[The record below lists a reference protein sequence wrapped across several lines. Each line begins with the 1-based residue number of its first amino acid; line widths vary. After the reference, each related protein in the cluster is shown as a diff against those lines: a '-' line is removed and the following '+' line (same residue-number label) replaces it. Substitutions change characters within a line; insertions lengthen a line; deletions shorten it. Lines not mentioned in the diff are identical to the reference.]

1 MPDNNNIN
9 IGGVRFNKNDVQ
21 KSEVIKKDGKVMNS
35 VFLRDGTHVVFPSQ
49 AAKNES
55 VVEMHDKTK
64 TEKSPFGYSVA
75 DGEFGID
82 CGTDQ
87 TMINIGSK
95 EVKTGNVDI
104 DFYRMNGAKITG
116 TDKQDDYTLKGCRN
130 TKVDVSQNDGARD
143 VVTIKDDDKNE
154 HYRGIFGNREPVPS
168 GNQHSVDGKVFV
180 SGNNE
185 VKQNKEDITYVRKD
199 NPSLWNGAYD
209 EHKGKGSVK
218 EK

>member
-1 MPDNNNIN
+1 
-9 IGGVRFNKNDVQ
+9 
-21 KSEVIKKDGKVMNS
+21 
-35 VFLRDGTHVVFPSQ
+35 
-49 AAKNES
+49 
-55 VVEMHDKTK
+55 
-64 TEKSPFGYSVA
+64 
-75 DGEFGID
+75 
-82 CGTDQ
+82 
-87 TMINIGSK
+87 
-95 EVKTGNVDI
+95 
-104 DFYRMNGAKITG
+104 MNGAKITG

-185 VKQNKEDITYVRKD
+185 VKQNKEDITYVRKN

>member
-9 IGGVRFNKNDVQ
+9 ICGVRFNKNDVQ

-64 TEKSPFGYSVA
+64 TQKSPFGYSVA

-82 CGTDQ
+82 YGTDP

-104 DFYRMNGAKITG
+104 DFYRMSGAEITG

-154 HYRGIFGNREPVPS
+154 HYRGFFGNREPVPMK
-168 GNQHSVDGKVFV
+168 NQHSVDEKVFV

-199 NPSLWNGAYD
+199 NPSLWNGVYD
-209 EHKGKGSVK
+209 EHKGKGVAK